1 MVEVD
6 YVIPP
11 EITLSYEG
19 DLDLKE
25 LYSLVKT
32 WLKDRGFFLIEKEHE
47 GSHEKFK
54 SKWDGEKKI
63 DDYAKYVI
71 KVTINATNLKNISA
85 KNKNMYNGEF
95 SVAFESYIQ
104 KDYEDRLEKKPLAK
118 IFRGFYGKFIEKSRE
133 EHYEK
138 ELKELTTTFYNEIK
152 AFFSLKRMEH

>member
-25 LYSLVKT
+25 LYVLVKS

-47 GSHEKFK
+47 GTLEKFK
-54 SKWDGEKKI
+54 SKWDAEKKV

-71 KVTINATNLKNISA
+71 KVTIEANKLKQISI
-85 KNKNMYNGEF
+85 KNKNLYNGEF
-95 SVAFESYIQ
+95 NVAFESFIQ
-104 KDYEDRLEKKPLAK
+104 KDYEDRLEKKPLLK
-118 IFRGFYGKFIEKSRE
+118 FFRGVYGKYVERSRE
-133 EHYEK
+133 ENYER
-138 ELKELTTTFYNEIK
+138 ELKTLTTSFYNEIK
-152 AFFSLKRMEH
+152 AYFGLKRD